1 MHAHNGREEV
11 KRMGKKQTFG
21 ESLRAYRLK
30 AGFGLRTFAEA
41 AGMKPSNLCAIE
53 YGRQAP
59 PQKPTTLARIADA
72 LGLPQGS
79 EERRRLFDLAAK
91 HRPGALPP
99 DVAAFAGRT
108 PGIPVLLR
116 TIENKRLTRQD
127 LERLT
132 EYVDS
137 QLGKPSR

>member
-1 MHAHNGREEV
+1 MGR
-11 KRMGKKQTFG
+11 KQTFG
-21 ESLRAYRLK
+21 EYLRTCRLK

-53 YGRQAP
+53 YGRVPP
-59 PQKPTTLARIADA
+59 PQAAGTLAQIADA

-79 EERRRLFDLAAK
+79 RERRRLFDLATAHK
-91 HRPGALPP
+91 PGTLPP

-108 PGIPVLLR
+108 SGIPVLLR
-116 TIENKRLTRQD
+116 TIENKRLSRED

-132 EYVDS
+132 EYVNS
-137 QLGKPSR
+137 QLGNPSR

>member
-1 MHAHNGREEV
+1 MER
-11 KRMGKKQTFG
+11 KLTFG
-21 ESLRAYRLK
+21 EYLRTCRLK

-41 AGMKPSNLCAIE
+41 AGLKPSNLCAVE
-53 YGRQAP
+53 YGRQP
-59 PQKPTTLARIADA
+59 PLRSAEVLNRIADA
-72 LGLPQGS
+72 LGFPRDS
-79 EERRRLFDLAAK
+79 RDRRRLFDLAAK
-91 HRPGALPP
+91 HKPGALPP

-132 EYVDS
+132 EYVNR
-137 QLGKPSR
+137 QLGKASR

>member
-1 MHAHNGREEV
+1 MGR
-11 KRMGKKQTFG
+11 RMTFG
-21 ESLRAYRLK
+21 RYLRACRLK

-41 AGMKPSNLCAIE
+41 AELKPSNLCAIE
-53 YGRQAP
+53 YGRQPP
-59 PQKPTTLARIADA
+59 PQREAVLARIADA

-79 EERRRLFDLAAK
+79 RERRRLFDLAAK
-91 HRPGALPP
+91 HRPGTLPP

-116 TIENKRLTRQD
+116 TIENKRLTHQD

-132 EYVDS
+132 GYVNR
-137 QLGKPSR
+137 QLGKRPR

>member
-1 MHAHNGREEV
+1 MGR
-11 KRMGKKQTFG
+11 RMTFG
-21 ESLRAYRLK
+21 EYLRACRLK

-41 AGMKPSNLCAIE
+41 AELKPSNLCAIE
-53 YGRQAP
+53 YGRQPP
-59 PQKPTTLARIADA
+59 PQKEAVLARIADA

-79 EERRRLFDLAAK
+79 RERRRLFDLAAQ

-116 TIENKRLTRQD
+116 TIENKRLTHQD

-132 EYVDS
+132 EYVNR
-137 QLGKPSR
+137 QLGKRAR

>member
-1 MHAHNGREEV
+1 MGR
-11 KRMGKKQTFG
+11 KLTFG
-21 ESLRAYRLK
+21 EYLRACRVK
-30 AGFGLRTFAEA
+30 AGLGLRTFAEA
-41 AGMKPSNLCAIE
+41 AELKPSNLCAVE
-53 YGRQAP
+53 YGRQRP
-59 PQKPTTLARIADA
+59 PQNAQTLSRIADA
-72 LGLPQGS
+72 LRLPKGS
-79 EERRRLFDLAAK
+79 RERQRLFDLAAK

-116 TIENKRLTRQD
+116 TIENRRLTRQD

-132 EYVDS
+132 EYVNR

>member
-1 MHAHNGREEV
+1 MGR
-11 KRMGKKQTFG
+11 KLTFG
-21 ESLRAYRLK
+21 EYLRTCRLK

-41 AGMKPSNLCAIE
+41 AELKPSNLCAIE
-53 YGRQAP
+53 YGRQP
-59 PQKPTTLARIADA
+59 PPRNADVLNRIADA
-72 LGLPQGS
+72 LGLPRDS
-79 EERRRLFDLAAK
+79 RERRRLFDLAGK
-91 HRPGALPP
+91 HRPGALPA

-116 TIENKRLTRQD
+116 TIENKRLSRQD

-132 EYVDS
+132 EYVNH

>member
-1 MHAHNGREEV
+1 MRR
-11 KRMGKKQTFG
+11 KLTFG
-21 ESLRAYRLK
+21 EYLRACRLK

-41 AGMKPSNLCAIE
+41 AELKPSNLCAIE
-53 YGRQAP
+53 YGRQPP
-59 PQKPTTLARIADA
+59 PQNAQTLSRIADA

-79 EERRRLFDLAAK
+79 RERQRLFDLAAK
-91 HRPGALPP
+91 HRPGGLPP

-132 EYVDS
+132 EYVNRE
-137 QLGKPSR
+137 LGKPSR